1 MRLPAPVF
9 RRRLGLFGL
18 AMLLLV
24 VTAALAVIGTV
35 GIPVRADD
43 KSDVPAEPTGLRI
56 NTASGSLDVS
66 LAWND
71 VDGAS
76 HYWVRWRVASPDNKL
91 NEGMEVESSNTSI
104 TVADHGEWTVRVQA
118 CNDAGCGR
126 PLAKS
131 FKVEPAPEPTATAT
145 PEPTPTPTPEP
156 TPTPTPEPTA
166 TPTPLPLQ
174 VSITADSTSPRTGQA
189 AELRTAIVNPRSG
202 EMPAYHWEMEL
213 NGRWQPAP
221 AQGGSTYSVS
231 VSNPMSVR
239 FRVTVAY
246 SSGASA
252 TSDPVTVTWLAPPPT
267 PTPVPTAT
275 PTPLPLQVSI
285 TADSTSPRTDQ
296 ATELRAAIVNPRS
309 GEMPA
314 YHWETERDGSWH
326 PSLPAQVKSG
336 AHLSIAFSRPQSVRF
351 RVTVS
356 YASGASATSDPVTVT
371 WLAPPPTPTPTP
383 EPLPAQPASLQVTA
397 AANSLDVA
405 VDWDD
410 VAGATDYRV
419 RWRVAGPGHALNDGA
434 RSTSSDTGIT
444 VADYGD
450 WVVRV
455 EACNASGCGPAIAQ
469 RVRLV
474 HVNRAPV
481 VVENADGYELF
492 VGTHDAPR
500 GTSVSKAF
508 GGLFTD
514 PDGDPLTYTVALPED
529 RSALVASVHVP
540 DEDQLAQSP
549 PPLEEALQVSFQAE
563 ADDDWQALTPALPD
577 PLVTTVTL
585 TATDPNGLSVVL
597 RGDFATDWESQPV
610 LLSATAS
617 LEAIELT
624 FNQAVQETPGPAPGQ
639 FTVHAA
645 HADGTAGTLAVESVA
660 VNGAVVTLELAAAL
674 AAGQTLTLDYAH
686 DDDNPLKRSAEGGD
700 STPDFTDRAVVLS
713 FPQPPANFALG
724 ASPGALEIAATWD
737 AADGATAYKLSW
749 RTADGDFEAENAA
762 TVSETGA
769 TITVAD
775 HGPWVVRLEGCN
787 DDGCGPGLVQTVT
800 LTVPAR
806 LDLALA
812 QAQVS
817 RTVTA
822 SWDAVPEA
830 ASYTLRWWLAEA
842 SGAGGQGDDVEEGN
856 QLTTDETEADI
867 TVPEDG
873 LWHVEFRAQDAD
885 EKLIALAS
893 NQVEVWVSA
902 RGNVNLLPMN
912 KCQTLSGTLVDIGA
926 GKITGI
932 EVTFGDGG
940 LRVGWDD
947 PGIAAITKYQYLLQ
961 EGGGFS
967 YPHDDWRDVP
977 GSDAGT
983 TLHTVTGLATDRTYG
998 IWLRAVAD
1006 SQTYCFER
1014 LAFATLFDVS
1024 IPVLA
1029 EFDARQTWD
1038 DGAQQMSLFWD
1049 DPGDDTLTYE
1059 IWHTGLPPHWADY
1072 VPWDTLPPEYRGR
1085 WYWIPITG
1093 TPVATSWDGK
1103 LYTTVSDLPC
1113 EIYYYRFRI
1122 RPRRG
1127 NVVGAVSQLNYVY
1140 LGTHGTE
1147 TSSSLE
1153 GNNSNECLLG
1163 WGGNDYLEGNGG
1175 NDILIGGTGNDRL
1188 EGGNGN
1194 DRLEGGPGAD
1204 KLDGGPG
1211 TDTVYY
1217 TGDYASVDLTVTANG
1232 RFTATGGHGQ
1242 GDTLTSIERF
1252 EGLAIAAFLIGDEG
1266 DNVLRGH
1273 DGQDTLTGKGGN
1285 DFLIGSPGSDTL
1297 DGGDGTDTA
1306 DYAGSD
1312 ATVDVNLATGT
1323 GSGGHAQGDT
1333 LVDVENVIGSVHDD
1347 ILTGDGAANILRGND
1362 GCDTLNGGA
1371 GDDTLHGNDGC
1382 DTLNGND
1389 GNDRLF
1395 GNDGIDTL
1403 DGGDGADALDGGDDT
1418 DTASYAGSNAAV
1430 TVSLATGTGSGGQA
1444 QGDTLTHIEKL
1455 IGSSHN
1461 DTLSGDSNANS
1472 LDGGA
1477 GTDTASYADSN
1488 DAVTVNLATG
1498 THSGGHAQGD
1508 TLSNIQNLIGSSHN
1522 DTLSGDSNANSLDGG
1537 AGNDT
1542 ASYADSNAAVTVNL
1556 ATGTHS
1562 GGHAQGDTLTR
1573 IQNLIGSSHNDTLS
1587 GDSNA
1592 NSLDGGAGT
1601 DTASYADSNAAVTVS
1616 LVSGVTGSGGHAQG
1630 DTLTRIQNLIGSSHN
1645 DTLSGDSNANSLD
1658 GGAGTDTASYADS
1671 DDAVTVNLAT
1681 GTHSGGHAQGDTLT
1695 RIQNLTGSDNNDNL
1709 TGDGSANTLSG
1720 GDGNDILNGHA
1731 GNDTLNGDDGND
1743 TLNGNAGNDTLNGDD
1758 GNDTLS
1764 GHAGNDT
1771 LNGNAGNDTASYAD
1785 SNDAVTVNLAT
1796 GTHSGGHAQGDTLS
1810 NIQNLIGSS
1819 HNDTLSGDSNANSLD
1834 GGAGNDTASYADS
1847 NDAVTVSLATGTHSG
1862 GHAQGDTLS
1871 NIQNLIGSSH
1881 NDTLSGDS
1889 NANSLDGGAG
1899 NDTAS
1904 YADSNDAVTV
1914 NLATG
1919 THSGGHAQ
1927 GDTLTRIQNLIGSS
1941 HNDTLSGDSNANSLD
1956 GGAGTD
1962 TASYADSNAAVTVS
1976 LVSGVTGSG
1985 GHAQGDTLTRIQNLI
2000 GSSHND
2006 TLSGDSNANSLDGGA
2021 GTDTASY
2028 ADSDD
2033 AVTVNLATGTHSGG
2047 HAQGDTLTRI
2057 QNLTGSDNND
2067 NLTGDGSANT
2077 LSGGDGNDILNGH
2090 AGNDTLNGNAG
2101 NDTLSGHAGNDTLN
2115 GNAGNDTASYAD
2127 SNAAVTVNLATGTH
2141 SGGHAQGDT
2150 LSNIQNLIGSSHND
2164 TLSGDSNANSLD
2176 GGAGNDTASY
2186 ADSNAA
2192 VTVSLV
2198 SGVTGSGGHA
2208 QGDTL
2213 TRIQNLIGSSHN
2225 DTLSGDSNANS
2236 LDGGAGTDTASYV
2249 DSNAAV
2255 TVNLATGTH
2264 SGGHAQGDTL
2274 SNIENLTGSDHNDTL
2289 SGDSNANSLDGGAGT
2304 DTASYADSDAAVTV
2318 SLVSGVTGSG
2328 GHAQGDTLS
2337 NIENLTG
2344 SDHNDTLS
2352 GDSNANSLDGGAGT
2366 DTASYAGSDAAVTV
2380 NLATGTHSGGHAQGD
2395 TLTRIQNLIGS
2406 SHNDNLSGDSNANT
2420 LSGGDGDDA
2429 LNGGGGSDE
2438 FYFHADFANDTIGDY
2453 TLGASQADSEEIRL
2467 CMGTQTNLPTHA
2479 GADSGSDHVITVTFN
2494 GATAGTITLTGI
2506 TTSSANFANL
2516 NIIIPASSNATCAL

>member
-145 PEPTPTPTPEP
+145 PEPTPTPTPTPEP

-174 VSITADSTSPRTGQA
+174 VSVTADSTSPRTGQA

-246 SSGASA
+246 ASGASA
-252 TSDPVTVTWLAPPPT
+252 RSDPVTVTWLAPPPT
-267 PTPVPTAT
+267 PTPEPTAT

-285 TADSTSPRTDQ
+285 TADFTSPRTDQ

-314 YHWETERDGSWH
+314 YHWEMERDGSWH

-336 AHLSIAFSRPQSVRF
+336 AHLSIAFSHPQSVRF
-351 RVTVS
+351 RVTVA

-383 EPLPAQPASLQVTA
+383 EPIPAQPASLQVTA

-419 RWRVAGPGHALNDGA
+419 RWRVAGTGHALNDGA
-434 RSTSSDTGIT
+434 RTSSSDTGIT

-455 EACNASGCGPAIAQ
+455 EACNASGCGPAVAQ

-508 GGLFTD
+508 GDLFTD
-514 PDGDPLTYTVALPED
+514 PDGDPLTYSVALPED
-529 RSALVASVHVP
+529 RSELVASVHVP
-540 DEDQLAQSP
+540 DADPSAQSS

-700 STPDFTDRAVVLS
+700 STPDFTGRAVALS

-749 RTADGDFEAENAA
+749 RPADGDFEAESAA

-775 HGPWVVRLEGCN
+775 HGPWVVRLEACN

-817 RTVTA
+817 RTVRA

-842 SGAGGQGDDVEEGN
+842 SGTAGGQGDDVEEGN

-867 TVPEDG
+867 TMPEDG

-912 KCQTLSGTLVDIGA
+912 KCQTLSGTLVDIGTR
-926 GKITGI
+926 KITGI

-983 TLHTVTGLATDRTYG
+983 TLHTVTGLATPRTYG

-1029 EFDARQTWD
+1029 EFDARHTWD

-1093 TPVATSWDGK
+1093 TPVATTRDGQ
-1103 LYTTVSDLPC
+1103 LYTTVSNLPC

-1127 NVVGAVSQLNYVY
+1127 NVVGAVSELNYVY

-1147 TSSSLE
+1147 TSSALE
-1153 GNNSNECLLG
+1153 GNNSNQCLLG
-1163 WGGNDYLEGNGG
+1163 WGGDDYLEGNGG
-1175 NDILIGGTGNDRL
+1175 DDFLKGGTGNDRL
-1188 EGGNGN
+1188 KGGDGN

-1362 GCDTLNGGA
+1362 GCDILHGGA
-1371 GDDTLHGNDGC
+1371 GDDTLYGNDGC
-1382 DTLNGND
+1382 DTLHGND

-1395 GNDGIDTL
+1395 GNAGIDTL

-1430 TVSLATGTGSGGQA
+1430 TVSLATGTGSGGHA

-1477 GTDTASYADSN
+1477 GTDTASYTDSN
-1488 DAVTVNLATG
+1488 AAVTVNLATG

-1508 TLSNIQNLIGSSHN
+1508 TLSNIENLTGSDHN

-1537 AGNDT
+1537 AGTDT

-1573 IQNLIGSSHNDTLS
+1573 IQNLIGSSHNDNLS

-1709 TGDGSANTLSG
+1709 SGDGSANTLSG
-1720 GDGNDILNGHA
+1720 GDGNDILNGNA
-1731 GNDTLNGDDGND
+1731 GNDTLNGNAGND

-1758 GNDTLS
+1758 
-1764 GHAGNDT
+1764 
-1771 LNGNAGNDTASYAD
+1771 
-1785 SNDAVTVNLAT
+1785 
-1796 GTHSGGHAQGDTLS
+1796 
-1810 NIQNLIGSS
+1810 
-1819 HNDTLSGDSNANSLD
+1819 
-1834 GGAGNDTASYADS
+1834 
-1847 NDAVTVSLATGTHSG
+1847 
-1862 GHAQGDTLS
+1862 
-1871 NIQNLIGSSH
+1871 
-1881 NDTLSGDS
+1881 
-1889 NANSLDGGAG
+1889 
-1899 NDTAS
+1899 
-1904 YADSNDAVTV
+1904 
-1914 NLATG
+1914 
-1919 THSGGHAQ
+1919 
-1927 GDTLTRIQNLIGSS
+1927 
-1941 HNDTLSGDSNANSLD
+1941 
-1956 GGAGTD
+1956 
-1962 TASYADSNAAVTVS
+1962 
-1976 LVSGVTGSG
+1976 
-1985 GHAQGDTLTRIQNLI
+1985 
-2000 GSSHND
+2000 
-2006 TLSGDSNANSLDGGA
+2006 
-2021 GTDTASY
+2021 
-2028 ADSDD
+2028 
-2033 AVTVNLATGTHSGG
+2033 
-2047 HAQGDTLTRI
+2047 
-2057 QNLTGSDNND
+2057 
-2067 NLTGDGSANT
+2067 
-2077 LSGGDGNDILNGH
+2077 
-2090 AGNDTLNGNAG
+2090 G

-2164 TLSGDSNANSLD
+2164 N
-2176 GGAGNDTASY
+2176 
-2186 ADSNAA
+2186 
-2192 VTVSLV
+2192 
-2198 SGVTGSGGHA
+2198 
-2208 QGDTL
+2208 
-2213 TRIQNLIGSSHN
+2213 
-2225 DTLSGDSNANS
+2225 LSGDSNANS
-2236 LDGGAGTDTASYV
+2236 LDGGAGTDTASYT

-2255 TVNLATGTH
+2255 TVSLATGTH

-2274 SNIENLTGSDHNDTL
+2274 SNIENLTGSSHNDTL

-2328 GHAQGDTLS
+2328 GHAQGDTLTR
-2337 NIENLTG
+2337 IQNLTG
-2344 SDHNDTLS
+2344 SSHNDTLS

-2366 DTASYAGSDAAVTV
+2366 DTASYADSNAAVTV

-2406 SHNDNLSGDSNANT
+2406 SHNDNLTGDSNANT